1 MDPET
6 GQETY
11 MIIDPQVS
19 SPVTQAYTTNPY
31 VIAYQHINSNQ
42 NSGLW
47 KYTSMI
53 SHKAQ
58 TKTDS
63 YALIQSKVSK
73 EAKMWEKNSHQL
85 LSPVPIIHGNNLS
98 GLAPF
103 APLPHHHI
111 GNPVI
116 HFISEMAEKL

>member
-1 MDPET
+1 MLICNYIWVCGVCLCYWRGYLWVNNHISLLPRLWVHHW
-6 GQETY
+6 Y
-11 MIIDPQVS
+11 RLKVS
-19 SPVTQAYTTNPY
+19 S
-31 VIAYQHINSNQ
+31 IN
-42 NSGLW
+42 
-47 KYTSMI
+47 KPI
-53 SHKAQ
+53 SL
-58 TKTDS
+58 T
-63 YALIQSKVSK
+63 
-73 EAKMWEKNSHQL
+73 EKNSHQL